1 MLSSY
6 KIFIK
11 GMVCDRCIL
20 TVKDALQELQIPV
33 TGVTLGEFTT
43 VSALS
48 GPDLEAVREKLQPLG
63 FTLLEDKKT
72 KLVRDIKSLVEKVY
86 SGSYDFPEN
95 FRFSQLSARTLH
107 KDYDFISNT
116 FSELEGSTLEKYI
129 IAFRTEKVKEFL
141 VYTDETLSDI
151 AFRLGY
157 SSGAHLSRQFKDQTG
172 LNTSYFKEIRKSKE
186 ALSHQSEEH
195 TH

>member
-20 TVKDALQELQIPV
+20 TVREALHDLQIPV
-33 TGVTLGEFTT
+33 TGITLGEITT

-48 GPDLEAVREKLQPLG
+48 EPDIEAIRKKLSPLG

-72 KLVRDIKSLVEKVY
+72 KLVRDVKSLVDKVY
-86 SGSYDFPEN
+86 SGSYDFGDG
-95 FRFSQLSARTLH
+95 FRFSDLVSTTLN
-107 KDYDFISNT
+107 KDYNDVSSV
-116 FSELEGSTLEKYI
+116 FSESEGVTLEKYI
-129 IAFRTEKVKEFL
+129 MEYRTEKVKELL

-151 AFRLGY
+151 AFKLGY

-172 LNTSYFKEIRKSKE
+172 LNTSHFKEIRKSKE
-186 ALSHQSEEH
+186 ALSHKAERLP
-195 TH
+195 